1 MQYKPSNS
9 SSTRLILVAVS
20 LAAIIPGCVRRRM
33 TVRTNPSG
41 AMVYVDHQS
50 IGTTPVSTNFVYYGT
65 RQFEVIKDGYRTE
78 KFLRRIDPPWYE
90 WPVLDFFS
98 ESVWPFEKRDERII
112 DVQLTP
118 DVIVPTDALIRS
130 GEELRSQAS
139 RGFAVSPPPTA
150 GGLTAAEAVIPSG
163 PVPFS
168 TSPPIFNAPVQAP
181 NLPNPPNNAG
191 TFTPFFDVPPASIPA
206 TNVAP
211 GSSYRQN
218 LDKP

>member
-1 MQYKPSNS
+1 M
-9 SSTRLILVAVS
+9 L
-20 LAAIIPGCVRRRM
+20 PGCVRRRM
-33 TVRTNPSG
+33 TVRTSPPG

-65 RQFEVIKDGYRTE
+65 RQIEVIKDGYRTE

-90 WPVLDFFS
+90 WPIIDFFS
-98 ESVWPFEKRDERII
+98 ESIWPFEKRDERII
-112 DVQLTP
+112 DVQLSP
-118 DVIVPTDALIRS
+118 EVNVPTDALIRS

-150 GGLTAAEAVIPSG
+150 GGPTAAESVIPVG
-163 PVPFS
+163 EIPFLNAPS
-168 TSPPIFNAPVQAP
+168 TFNAPVQVPNFPNSP
-181 NLPNPPNNAG
+181 NLGGVLPGSLNPSGNPGA
-191 TFTPFFDVPPASIPA
+191 FSPFFDVPPASIPA
-206 TNVAP
+206 TKVAP